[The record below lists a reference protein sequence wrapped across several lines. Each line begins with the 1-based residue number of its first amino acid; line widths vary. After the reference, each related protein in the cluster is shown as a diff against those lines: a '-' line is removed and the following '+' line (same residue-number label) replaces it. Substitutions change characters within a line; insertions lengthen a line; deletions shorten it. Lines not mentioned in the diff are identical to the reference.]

1 MLKSVENQAGM
12 SATEYNV
19 VPERNPAHRLGR
31 RMIERARREIA
42 EEIERTGGQVSRA
55 ALQEIA
61 RRSGCWIV
69 WRDGT

>member
-1 MLKSVENQAGM
+1 MKDVENPARMG
-12 SATEYNV
+12 ATEYNV
-19 VPERNPAHRLGR
+19 VPEWNPAHRLGR

-69 WRDGT
+69 WRDES

>member
-1 MLKSVENQAGM
+1 MLRSVENPARMG
-12 SATEYNV
+12 ATEYDV
-19 VPERNPAHRLGR
+19 IPEWNPAHRLGR
-31 RMIERARREIA
+31 GMIARARQEIT

>member
-1 MLKSVENQAGM
+1 MLKSVENPARMG
-12 SATEYNV
+12 ATEYDV
-19 VPERNPAHRLGR
+19 VPEWNPAHRLGR